1 MSWRQIDYHG
11 SRSYAADEGEGVTVG
26 NFSLLVAW
34 LAAFAQRQ
42 LEGLMRFGSRQPKPA
57 VLLLDSKEKRFSV
70 LGGRHRPVRADDC
83 PFPVLKGEH
92 QQPKGLDRR

>member
-42 LEGLMRFGSRQPKPA
+42 LESLMRFGSRPSKPA
-57 VLLLDSKEKRFSV
+57 VLLLDAEHKSFSV
-70 LGGRHRPVRADDC
+70 LGGRRRPVRADDC
-83 PFPVLKGEH
+83 PFPVRDGG
-92 QQPKGLDRR
+92 QAQPKKLDRR